1 MLKEA
6 YILLFWEFKKGGLL
20 VCVNLKGGLL
30 VCVNLKGGLYRMVLA
45 VQVLLVHTSK
55 CHRKVQIYNPLV
67 LGLSCIMLYQIGLC
81 WYWVIYHFI
90 LDKGAIWC

>member
-6 YILLFWEFKKGGLL
+6 YILLFWEFK
-20 VCVNLKGGLL
+20 
-30 VCVNLKGGLYRMVLA
+30 KGGLYRMVLA

-67 LGLSCIMLYQIGLC
+67 SKELLCLVQYQIGLC

-90 LDKGAIWC
+90 LDKGAIGHHYVTK